1 MDKNNEFKEKEIV
14 DVGKKGKALFILAI
28 ICFFIAFAFIIWAAS
43 VQDKNVKY
51 SDAIGIIGFFGF
63 GIVSIVIMIKAYPL
77 ILLNES
83 DRVWKEYD
91 QKELYKLNSL
101 YRNTLEEKL
110 ISKNF
115 KPYNN
120 YYKKKKFSF
129 LKDSITYYF
138 RFVDTKTVTG
148 CAKREV
154 NAFKKINK
162 KERTSCL
169 CLFAYL
175 DNLTEKDLQDVKDIG
190 KKYIVYENVFD
201 PHLRENYIVVAV
213 DKTTGEG
220 YFLDIGKKHR
230 ISIYHHGC
238 KVIKKMLR

>member
-1 MDKNNEFKEKEIV
+1 
-14 DVGKKGKALFILAI
+14 
-28 ICFFIAFAFIIWAAS
+28 
-43 VQDKNVKY
+43 
-51 SDAIGIIGFFGF
+51 
-63 GIVSIVIMIKAYPL
+63 MIKAYPL

-138 RFVDTKTVTG
+138 RFVDTKTVNG
-148 CAKREV
+148 CAKREI

-190 KKYIVYENVFD
+190 KKYIVYENVLD
-201 PHLRENYIVVAV
+201 PHLRENYIIVAV

>member
-1 MDKNNEFKEKEIV
+1 
-14 DVGKKGKALFILAI
+14 
-28 ICFFIAFAFIIWAAS
+28 
-43 VQDKNVKY
+43 
-51 SDAIGIIGFFGF
+51 
-63 GIVSIVIMIKAYPL
+63 MIKAYPL

-138 RFVDTKTVTG
+138 RFVDTK
-148 CAKREV
+148 R
-154 NAFKKINK
+154 
-162 KERTSCL
+162 
-169 CLFAYL
+169 
-175 DNLTEKDLQDVKDIG
+175 
-190 KKYIVYENVFD
+190 
-201 PHLRENYIVVAV
+201 
-213 DKTTGEG
+213 
-220 YFLDIGKKHR
+220 
-230 ISIYHHGC
+230 
-238 KVIKKMLR
+238 

>member
-1 MDKNNEFKEKEIV
+1 M
-14 DVGKKGKALFILAI
+14 
-28 ICFFIAFAFIIWAAS
+28 
-43 VQDKNVKY
+43 
-51 SDAIGIIGFFGF
+51 
-63 GIVSIVIMIKAYPL
+63 
-77 ILLNES
+77 
-83 DRVWKEYD
+83 
-91 QKELYKLNSL
+91 
-101 YRNTLEEKL
+101 TL
-110 ISKNF
+110 
-115 KPYNN
+115 
-120 YYKKKKFSF
+120 
-129 LKDSITYYF
+129 
-138 RFVDTKTVTG
+138 
-148 CAKREV
+148 
-154 NAFKKINK
+154 
-162 KERTSCL
+162 TSCL